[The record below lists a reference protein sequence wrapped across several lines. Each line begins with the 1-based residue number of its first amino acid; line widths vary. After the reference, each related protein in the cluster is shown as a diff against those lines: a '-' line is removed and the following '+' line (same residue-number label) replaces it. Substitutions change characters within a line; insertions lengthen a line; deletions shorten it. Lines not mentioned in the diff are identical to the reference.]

1 MWVILAFVSALCLG
15 FYDISKKVALRDN
28 AVVDVLT
35 ASVLISSGILAVP
48 LLLSRVAPEMM
59 LDTAF
64 YVPALDLRGHLLTI
78 VKSMIVLSSWVFA
91 YVALKHLPISVVSPW
106 QATRPMWTLV
116 GALLIFGER
125 LNGWQW
131 IGVTLAIGS
140 ILAFSIS
147 QHKSKSNHPQPT
159 DSKYY
164 ICLALAIL
172 IGACSGL
179 YDKYMMRQFDHN
191 AVQVYYTF
199 YQAVM
204 MLCVWVIVNQ
214 KNLQSKISN
223 IKSIKKFWAIILIS
237 LFLIVSDNV
246 YMLALQ
252 DPDSMIAV
260 VSTIRRGGT
269 VIGFAYGLIYLK
281 EQDPWKKILSMIGV
295 LAGLLCLAIG
305 TF

>member
-1 MWVILAFVSALCLG
+1 
-15 FYDISKKVALRDN
+15 
-28 AVVDVLT
+28 
-35 ASVLISSGILAVP
+35 
-48 LLLSRVAPEMM
+48 
-59 LDTAF
+59 
-64 YVPALDLRGHLLTI
+64 
-78 VKSMIVLSSWVFA
+78 
-91 YVALKHLPISVVSPW
+91 
-106 QATRPMWTLV
+106 MWTLV

-125 LNGWQW
+125 LNVWQW

-147 QHKSKSNHPQPT
+147 QHKSKSDHPQ
-159 DSKYY
+159 SAIYNKYY

-204 MLCVWVIVNQ
+204 MLCVWMIVNQ

-223 IKSIKKFWAIILIS
+223 IKSIKKFWASILIS